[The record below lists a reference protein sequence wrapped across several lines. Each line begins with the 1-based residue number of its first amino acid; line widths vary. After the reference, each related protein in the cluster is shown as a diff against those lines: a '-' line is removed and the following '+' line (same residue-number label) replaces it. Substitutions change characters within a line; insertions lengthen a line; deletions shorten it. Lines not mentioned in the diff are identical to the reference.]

1 MLGLLPLFALNEL
14 FALFTKKK
22 KNCTAFSQSELS
34 NFLIHIIKSVK
45 SIVHVYIL
53 FGACSFCV
61 LCFFVFCIIACNHI
75 LSYLND
81 FHSNDFHIQFVISIR
96 VVSLLKIL
104 LDPSKDPVKSL

>member
-1 MLGLLPLFALNEL
+1 M
-14 FALFTKKK
+14 
-22 KNCTAFSQSELS
+22 
-34 NFLIHIIKSVK
+34 HIIKSIK

-61 LCFFVFCIIACNHI
+61 LCFFGFCIIACNHI

-104 LDPSKDPVKSL
+104 LDPSNDPVKSL